1 MRDQPLTISETARWL
16 RCSED
21 EVQGHLEAGQLDPYE
36 DTAAGD
42 AVLVS
47 LNSVV
52 VLAESLPAE
61 RGVFQIREPVPG
73 MDDYAGPRSSSGPRT
88 SGAPSATRPPLI
100 VERRPSRPLTR
111 RP

>member
-21 EVQGHLEAGQLDPYE
+21 EVEDHLSAGRLDIYPGA
-36 DTAAGD
+36 DTD
-42 AVLVS
+42 DTTLVS

-73 MDDYAGPRSSSGPRT
+73 LDDYAGPRSSAGPRGPA
-88 SGAPSATRPPLI
+88 STRPPLI
-100 VERRPSRPLTR
+100 IERRPSRPMTTR